1 MLEVALYTRRGAAHA
16 CSPVQGRSRETWAFS
31 IVPEPNLF
39 KPQTCKKDMD
49 HPPALAWADGGHDL
63 TLQFKVH
70 LGVWT
75 DWSRG
80 RVLGSTLTLTR
91 TQANLL
97 IAFTASFVVFV
108 GSRFWRIA
116 CLVLHQSY
124 SSAQPRDA
132 LHHQRQAVLRN
143 SGSSDSGIVSGNFSA
158 CTCVTGM

>member
-1 MLEVALYTRRGAAHA
+1 VSL
-16 CSPVQGRSRETWAFS
+16 S
-31 IVPEPNLF
+31 IVPEPIFYTTLSS
-39 KPQTCKKDMD
+39 KEDMD
-49 HPPALAWADGGHDL
+49 HPAALAWPDGSKDL

-116 CLVLHQSY
+116 CLALHQSY
-124 SSAQPRDA
+124 SSAEPRDA

-143 SGSSDSGIVSGNFSA
+143 SGSSDSGIVSRI
-158 CTCVTGM
+158 T